1 MYLSLICNGGAVLGR
16 ETIPEVNLS
25 LLPHAAGDRKV
36 KNLLNPYQDIPML
49 LLGVPLFFWQ
59 VSDDVMP

>member
-1 MYLSLICNGGAVLGR
+1 MLGR

-25 LLPHAAGDRKV
+25 LLPRAAGDRKV
-36 KNLLNPYQDIPML
+36 KNLLNLYQDIPML